1 MRIELK
7 TRIVVDFPDEA
18 LKLSDETP
26 IYSELVKKSLV
37 LAAAVNAME
46 NTYRGLLVENPDFQ
60 VAEVTGARVL
70 LEGESDD

>member
-7 TRIVVDFPDEA
+7 TRIVIDFPDEA
-18 LKLSDETP
+18 LELSDEMP

-37 LAAAVNAME
+37 LSVATNTME
-46 NTYRGLLVENPDFQ
+46 SLFQGILVENPDLQ

-70 LEGESDD
+70 LEGEPDD